1 MDQLFHYDRAH
12 YGAHVRNLSH
22 AHKDG
27 ATPIKAASN
36 ISTFQRNMSK
46 QEQRAFSV
54 IVFRER
60 SYEVSLESQNDKMIV
75 QVQDETTTDQWRG
88 SFDARRECVHGWKC
102 LNFSLTPSLSPVV
115 DIEELT
121 RKTGNFKQ
129 FRVFINMLESAIK
142 KVGLSIHV
150 C

>member
-22 AHKDG
+22 AHKDV

-60 SYEVSLESQNDKMIV
+60 SYEVSLEAQNDKMIV

-102 LNFSLTPSLSPVV
+102 LNFSLTLSLSCCRYRRVNKK
-115 DIEELT
+115 DWEL
-121 RKTGNFKQ
+121 Q
-129 FRVFINMLESAIK
+129 AIQS
-142 KVGLSIHV
+142 LY
-150 C
+150 

>member
-1 MDQLFHYDRAH
+1 M
-12 YGAHVRNLSH
+12 
-22 AHKDG
+22 
-27 ATPIKAASN
+27 
-36 ISTFQRNMSK
+36 
-46 QEQRAFSV
+46 
-54 IVFRER
+54 
-60 SYEVSLESQNDKMIV
+60 SLEAQNDKMIV

-102 LNFSLTPSLSPVV
+102 LNFSLTLSLSPVV